1 MIFPTIYKR
10 TSTGATQIWF
20 AEVDGPRYRT
30 TSGQIDGKKTVSE
43 WTVAKPKNVGRSNE
57 LSAEEQAIAE
67 VTSKYEHKLARD
79 YREEQENVDVS
90 NRFKPMLATKW
101 VDRKDKIKDKMVY
114 MQPKLDGVRCI
125 ANKQG
130 LWSRDGKPI
139 VGAPNIFSQLSYVFE
154 LYPDLVLDGELYN
167 HNLKEDFNTIVS
179 AIKKHDPEKEKL
191 LQYWIYDIGDNNKTL
206 SERRVFLQNLFDQYL
221 ESAYYSLVLVET
233 SVVTIDAIPDVAS
246 DFIENGFEG
255 AMIRLNEK
263 YENKR
268 SKSLIKY
275 KEFQD
280 EEFEIVDF
288 IEGDGNRSGGAASA
302 LLKLPDG
309 RTFRA
314 GMIGSWEYCQEI
326 LVNKDQ
332 YIGKLGTVVF
342 QNYTPDG
349 IPRFGKFKGIRFD
362 V

>member
-10 TSTGATQIWF
+10 TSAGAIQIWF
-20 AEVDGPRYRT
+20 AEVDGAKYRT
-30 TSGQIDGKKTVSE
+30 TSGQLDGKKTVSE
-43 WTVAKPKNVGRSNE
+43 WTVAQPKNVGRSNE

-79 YREEQENVDVS
+79 YREEMDTVDVS

-101 VDRKDKIKDKMVY
+101 ADRKDKIAVTAVY
-114 MQPKLDGVRCI
+114 MQPKLDGIRCI

-130 LWSRDGKPI
+130 LWSRDGKKI
-139 VGAPNIFSQLSYVFE
+139 VGAPKIFAALAGVFQLH
-154 LYPDLVLDGELYN
+154 PDLVLDGELYN
-167 HNLKEDFNTIVS
+167 HELKEDFNTIVS
-179 AIKKHDPEKEKL
+179 VVKKHDPEKELL
-191 LQYWIYDIGDNNKTL
+191 LQYWIYDIGDNSKNFYDRRNLLCDLFETVL
-206 SERRVFLQNLFDQYL
+206 SH
-221 ESAYYSLVLVET
+221 ESLILVDT

-246 DFIENGFEG
+246 DFIECGFEG

-302 LLKLPDG
+302 LLKLEDG

-314 GMIGSWEYCQEI
+314 GMIGSWDYCKTI
-326 LVNKDQ
+326 LEEKNQ
-332 YIGKLGTVVF
+332 HIGKLGTVVF

-349 IPRFGKFKGIRFD
+349 IPRFGKFKGVRFD